1 MPGNGG
7 GTSSARDMQAR
18 NMPHDMQGGGMQSG
32 GFRRGAMGD
41 IEEARDMWA
50 RREMQS
56 DMDRDMQTSG
66 SPGSQTAGPGGGLAG
81 GGLAG
86 GGGLGD
92 MLKGALGGLLA
103 GSAAGGV
110 MGGGLNDLIKQM
122 EKHGFADTADSWV
135 GPGDN
140 KTIAPGD
147 LAKVLGADQIDA
159 MMQQSGLSRDELL
172 DGLSRHL
179 PEVVDRLTPEGEVPR
194 HIPM

>member
-1 MPGNGG
+1 
-7 GTSSARDMQAR
+7 
-18 NMPHDMQGGGMQSG
+18 
-32 GFRRGAMGD
+32 
-41 IEEARDMWA
+41 
-50 RREMQS
+50 
-56 DMDRDMQTSG
+56 MQTSG
-66 SPGSQTAGPGGGLAG
+66 TGGSAGGLPGGG
-81 GGLAG
+81 GLSSG

-92 MLKGALGGLLA
+92 LLKGALGGLLA

-122 EKHGFADTADSWV
+122 QKYGFADTADSWV
-135 GPGDN
+135 GPGEN

-179 PEVVDRLTPEGEVPR
+179 PDVVNRLTPEGEVPR